1 MKCGSQEAFLI
12 DIRERAHRASVADAQ
27 KIKVARMLAK
37 FREKRDGVQARAIV
51 VQLAFQLAKPARK
64 NEVPIA
70 ARTAVVSPMRNCGIV
85 AKDGVERHVRF
96 FLKAKM
102 FHPGV
107 DLFLPCRVPRHF
119 ASVGVGLLFPAI
131 GPYAHFGFQEEA
143 YPYGSEMPWDST
155 G

>member
-1 MKCGSQEAFLI
+1 
-12 DIRERAHRASVADAQ
+12 
-27 KIKVARMLAK
+27 MLAK

-51 VQLAFQLAKPARK
+51 VQLALELAKLARE

-70 ARTAVVSPMRNCGIV
+70 ARTAVVSPMRNYRIV

-107 DLFLPCRVPRHF
+107 DLFLPGRVPRHF
-119 ASVGVGLLFPAI
+119 ASVGVRFVFPAI
-131 GPYAHFGFQEEA
+131 GPYAHFGCQVIRLRVPPIATPSRPPLKENVSIHLTE
-143 YPYGSEMPWDST
+143 S
-155 G
+155 